1 MTTPKVA
8 FVEWDT
14 KVPFWKYE
22 GKPSYMYD
30 SARVIDPTAFGAN
43 ATAMQGSL
51 VGIKPFLDSGHLPDL
66 LQYLNSRDCV
76 FFATRFKW
84 KETLEVVRQIT
95 TKKMLGFALTLDEYR
110 GRVQMEDEYESAIEL
125 MHEVD
130 MVTSFNE
137 KHVPYL
143 RYFTSTPVEYLPMA
157 YPYSYVKTKRISSKE
172 KDTITLLLPGTVWNG
187 EAGGRRDDIASC
199 AIAHALA
206 RGIPHISIAL
216 MDRKMHN
223 TNTHPAI
230 LPIQLLDKE
239 FGTDIVARTEIYPS
253 MVWSAFLDFA
263 KSFDFSIHWDWIWTT
278 GRMAADMGALG
289 IPHLGGNSDHAEHL
303 FPGLSVSVMDEL
315 DLDIAVAKVK
325 DILFSSDKK
334 EGVLNRA
341 DVWGKKLDYPEWN
354 RWFVS
359 LFGEL

>member
-1 MTTPKVA
+1 
-8 FVEWDT
+8 
-14 KVPFWKYE
+14 
-22 GKPSYMYD
+22 
-30 SARVIDPTAFGAN
+30 
-43 ATAMQGSL
+43 
-51 VGIKPFLDSGHLPDL
+51 
-66 LQYLNSRDCV
+66 
-76 FFATRFKW
+76 
-84 KETLEVVRQIT
+84 
-95 TKKMLGFALTLDEYR
+95 
-110 GRVQMEDEYESAIEL
+110 
-125 MHEVD
+125 
-130 MVTSFNE
+130 
-137 KHVPYL
+137 
-143 RYFTSTPVEYLPMA
+143 
-157 YPYSYVKTKRISSKE
+157 
-172 KDTITLLLPGTVWNG
+172 
-187 EAGGRRDDIASC
+187 
-199 AIAHALA
+199 
-206 RGIPHISIAL
+206 